1 MGSIFGRL
9 AEQWRRHD
17 TFFDV
22 IWSGQWFTDRLGL
35 SVMTYKENSRIPTV
49 KKVPW
54 GLIVTIV
61 GQLVILYFNIQTNV
75 IMNNSSSFIIRYG
88 MRWVFSIGTFM
99 LLLVTALNAVFRK
112 RTFNLM
118 KGFYDFDLKL
128 KAIGYEID
136 FKEQNDWCNMVIIIS
151 GSLITLI
158 TIATCYL
165 VIKTSPGIYVFSM
178 SFMTICWTNYVV
190 MISTGQY
197 VFYNYSF
204 QFRFKTLNKYLCEL
218 LPTDVERNNQ
228 FRQRD
233 IHKNRYILM
242 DRIGEIAQ
250 LHSELVT
257 QVGHYSENYAVQL
270 LQSYF
275 GLIVMTI
282 FSAFTLYRALVRPD
296 PDSDYIAIINFCW
309 SSYYTAYLLFNI
321 TLAGMIQTQ
330 AKKIGISI
338 HKAIDLLHDEEIC
351 DKLLLFSNQV
361 YHRTPVV
368 NCKLFNFD
376 GSLIFSTLGA
386 ITTYLVILI
395 QFDILSGDIQ

>member
-9 AEQWRRHD
+9 AEQWRNHD

-35 SVMTYKENSRIPTV
+35 SVMTYRANSRIPTV
-49 KKVPW
+49 KTVPW

-61 GQLVILYFNIQTNV
+61 GQVAILYFNMKTNI
-75 IMNNSSSFIIRYG
+75 IMNNSTSFIIRYG

-99 LLLVTALNAVFRK
+99 LLFVTVLNAVFRK
-112 RTFNLM
+112 RTFKLM
-118 KGFYDFDLKL
+118 KGFYDFDLKVSRIDHLCFLNGFNNSFLQL
-128 KAIGYEID
+128 KAIGYQID
-136 FKEQNDWCNMVIIIS
+136 LKVQNDWCNMVMLIS
-151 GSLITLI
+151 AILITVI
-158 TIATCYL
+158 TLATCYL
-165 VIKTSPGIYVFSM
+165 VVKTTTGIFVFCM
-178 SFMTICWTNYVV
+178 MFLTICWTNYVV
-190 MISTGQY
+190 TISTGQY

-204 QFRFKTLNKYLCEL
+204 QFRFKALNKYLCKL
-218 LPTDVERNNQ
+218 LPTDLESNNH

-233 IHKNRYILM
+233 IHKNRFTLM
-242 DRIGEIAQ
+242 DRIGDIAQ

-275 GLIVMTI
+275 GLVIMTI
-282 FSAFTLYRALVRPD
+282 FSAFTMYRALVKPD
-296 PDSDYIAIINFCW
+296 PDSDFIAIINFCW

-338 HKAIDLLHDEEIC
+338 HKAIDLLHDDDIC
-351 DKLLLFSNQV
+351 DKV
-361 YHRTPVV
+361 DPTKP
-368 NCKLFNFD
+368 KW
-376 GSLIFSTLGA
+376 
-386 ITTYLVILI
+386 
-395 QFDILSGDIQ
+395 SGKS